1 MKDLV
6 WSYNLKNHNDIK
18 SNLLDTFKVT
28 EKRIE
33 KNDLDSITYTDFRNN
48 NHHTERPY
56 FATFANIL
64 DDFAKDFMS
73 YYCVENF
80 TITNCW
86 FQQYYKNDNH
96 SWHNHGQT
104 NISWVYYVELNDKN
118 YNTEFYDTTKKQKF
132 TLDVKEGDI
141 VVFPSFI
148 PHRSPAIV
156 TNDRKTIISCNVNLL
171 DIDTNLMNID
181 VV

>member
-1 MKDLV
+1 M
-6 WSYNLKNHNDIK
+6 N
-18 SNLLDTFKVT
+18 
-28 EKRIE
+28 
-33 KNDLDSITYTDFRNN
+33 
-48 NHHTERPY
+48 
-56 FATFANIL
+56 
-64 DDFAKDFMS
+64 
-73 YYCVENF
+73 
-80 TITNCW
+80 
-86 FQQYYKNDNH
+86 
-96 SWHNHGQT
+96 
-104 NISWVYYVELNDKN
+104 LNDKN